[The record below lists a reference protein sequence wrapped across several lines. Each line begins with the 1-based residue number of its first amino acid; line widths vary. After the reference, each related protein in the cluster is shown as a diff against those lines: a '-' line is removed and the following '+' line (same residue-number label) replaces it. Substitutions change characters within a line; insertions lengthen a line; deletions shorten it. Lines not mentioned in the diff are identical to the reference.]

1 MNAYEMSKLLD
12 VSARPEVIGLNDVR
26 GAFVLTAS
34 PAIQLELALHCMIW
48 PALPP
53 KQGVG
58 EGVHIG
64 VVLYGQQPQ

>member
-34 PAIQLELALHCMIW
+34 PAIQLELALHLHDLACLTTE
-48 PALPP
+48 A
-53 KQGVG
+53 GRR
-58 EGVHIG
+58 
-64 VVLYGQQPQ
+64 